1 MPKAA
6 AASSFSLK
14 VEDSLLFKKALLNA
28 KINSLEEHGGRGKVT
43 QAELRKLKKELVDL
57 ENEVVDVTG
66 DSDEEAEILK
76 GNDGVPAKLE
86 EVEDTKIPAK
96 LEEVE
101 DTKIPA
107 ELETGEKITKN
118 DVNDLGSSSNNSTK
132 AAGTVADG
140 TAEPGFS

>member
-1 MPKAA
+1 M
-6 AASSFSLK
+6 
-14 VEDSLLFKKALLNA
+14 
-28 KINSLEEHGGRGKVT
+28 
-43 QAELRKLKKELVDL
+43 
-57 ENEVVDVTG
+57 
-66 DSDEEAEILK
+66 K

-118 DVNDLGSSSNNSTK
+118 DACTYANDLGSASNNSAK

-140 TAEPGFS
+140 TAEPEFS